1 MLTMRTGLY
10 GASCSTIIFAGLRLL
25 LDGPSGEV
33 VTALTLLAGCVLFI
47 GGAIVDRLDKLRA
60 SRPKD

>member
-10 GASCSTIIFAGLRLL
+10 GASCSTVVFAVLRLL
-25 LDGPSGEV
+25 QDGPGGE
-33 VTALTLLAGCVLFI
+33 TIAALTLLAGCVLFV
-47 GGAIVDRLDKLRA
+47 GGAIVDRLDKSRA